1 MRSNCEHLLR
11 PTRLSARTRRRP
23 RSKDLLCL
31 KAFHEKC
38 FDSAPL
44 DSPLAPSSSPCCG
57 RRRVAFLATDDTRWS
72 TALSAHTDAAAA
84 SSAPPD
90 RATPCAHS
98 TRARIASSPSVPLAT
113 DAEGRACEQARVF
126 PSALIARALLPPD
139 ASIDLAQLS
148 AMAPASKC
156 RYRSLLHAR
165 HMKRAVELSL
175 ASLEPM
181 SSATNVVNCDRDPAP
196 WLSRTLS
203 WAPSSAL
210 SLARDM

>member
-1 MRSNCEHLLR
+1 MRE
-11 PTRLSARTRRRP
+11 
-23 RSKDLLCL
+23 
-31 KAFHEKC
+31 
-38 FDSAPL
+38 
-44 DSPLAPSSSPCCG
+44 
-57 RRRVAFLATDDTRWS
+57 
-72 TALSAHTDAAAA
+72 
-84 SSAPPD
+84 
-90 RATPCAHS
+90 
-98 TRARIASSPSVPLAT
+98 
-113 DAEGRACEQARVF
+113 ARVF

-196 WLSRTLS
+196 WLFRTLS